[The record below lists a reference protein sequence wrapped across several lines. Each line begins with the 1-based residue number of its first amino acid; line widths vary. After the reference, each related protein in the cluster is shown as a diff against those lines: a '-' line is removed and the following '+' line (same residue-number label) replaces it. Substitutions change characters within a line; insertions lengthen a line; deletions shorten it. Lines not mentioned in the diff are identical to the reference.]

1 MLLGNLGDRRS
12 FSLVYNLEQFLEG
25 KRSEYS
31 ELVALFQ
38 GAGVFCI
45 VLNMLYHNDFPIV
58 LIQKLFGCI
67 GLFPTAVLDYF
78 QPSGTKFYSSI
89 SIYR

>member
-38 GAGVFCI
+38 GAGVFCF
-45 VLNMLYHNDFPIV
+45 VLNILYHIDFPIV
-58 LIQKLFGCI
+58 LLFDYS
-67 GLFPTAVLDYF
+67 AVLDYF

>member
-12 FSLVYNLEQFLEG
+12 FSLVYNLEQFLER

-45 VLNMLYHNDFPIV
+45 VFNILYHIDFPIV

-67 GLFPTAVLDYF
+67 GLFPTKRYKILLIYLDL
-78 QPSGTKFYSSI
+78 
-89 SIYR
+89 

>member
-12 FSLVYNLEQFLEG
+12 FSLVYNLEQFLER
-25 KRSEYS
+25 KRYEYS

-45 VLNMLYHNDFPIV
+45 LLNILYRIDFPIV
-58 LIQKLFGCI
+58 LI
-67 GLFPTAVLDYF
+67 
-78 QPSGTKFYSSI
+78 
-89 SIYR
+89 

>member
-12 FSLVYNLEQFLEG
+12 FSLVYNLEQFLER

-45 VLNMLYHNDFPIV
+45 VLNILYHIGFPIV

-67 GLFPTAVLDYF
+67 GLFPTKRYKILLIYLDL
-78 QPSGTKFYSSI
+78 
-89 SIYR
+89 

>member
-12 FSLVYNLEQFLEG
+12 FSLVYNLEQFLER

-38 GAGVFCI
+38 GVGVFCI
-45 VLNMLYHNDFPIV
+45 VFNILYHIDFPIV
-58 LIQKLFGCI
+58 LIKKLFGCI
-67 GLFPTAVLDYF
+67 GLFPTKRYKILLIYLDL
-78 QPSGTKFYSSI
+78 
-89 SIYR
+89 

>member
-12 FSLVYNLEQFLEG
+12 FSLVYNLEQFLER

-45 VLNMLYHNDFPIV
+45 VFNILHHIDFPIV

-67 GLFPTAVLDYF
+67 GLFPTKRYKILL
-78 QPSGTKFYSSI
+78 
-89 SIYR
+89 IYPDL

>member
-12 FSLVYNLEQFLEG
+12 FSLVYNLEQFLER

-45 VLNMLYHNDFPIV
+45 VLSILYHIDFPIV

-67 GLFPTAVLDYF
+67 GLFPTKRYKILLIYLDL
-78 QPSGTKFYSSI
+78 
-89 SIYR
+89 